1 MRVQTNLGH
10 IGANTCCLCTQRFLL
25 LLHLWVRFGPQVVRY
40 DLMAEHW
47 NALLREFLR
56 AGKQTAQ
63 RNYFFFQ
70 KRKRVISCGTHCQVL
85 ISVWRQDQ
93 GDYNLVAKGRCL
105 LVPEQFIDGVQLTR
119 QKGEV
124 IQNRRPIGQK
134 RARLWELKIIHK
146 ARVSDQICISTRQDF
161 PQFLSNLLL

>member
-1 MRVQTNLGH
+1 MQNIPNNDRIFYFMRVQTNLGH

-93 GDYNLVAKGRCL
+93 GNYNLVAKGRCL

-134 RARLWELKIIHK
+134 RAHL
-146 ARVSDQICISTRQDF
+146 
-161 PQFLSNLLL
+161 